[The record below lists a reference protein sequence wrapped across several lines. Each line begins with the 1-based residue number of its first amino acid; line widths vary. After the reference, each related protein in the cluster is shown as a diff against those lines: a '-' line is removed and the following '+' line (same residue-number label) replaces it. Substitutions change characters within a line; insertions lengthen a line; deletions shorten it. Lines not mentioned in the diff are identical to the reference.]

1 MHLLWYISMCTDTQC
16 FMWTIYKTGHY
27 NMPYDVIYVA
37 ENG

>member
-1 MHLLWYISMCTDTQC
+1 MHFLWYISMCTDTQC
-16 FMWTIYKTGHY
+16 FMWIIYKTGHY